1 MTEKSPDEEET
12 IDDLRPSGLKIIQPR
27 VGYRFSLDPVLLC
40 AFAALGGT
48 ERLAD
53 LGTGSGV
60 MPLILAGRGHE
71 GSIVG
76 VELQPQLADRARRSV
91 ALNGLQDRIAIVE
104 GDLRALPVSLAPGTF
119 DGVLCNPP
127 YRKPGTGKVAPGSE
141 RGAAR
146 HELAG
151 GIGDFVRAAAILLRP
166 GGRFFV
172 IFLAERL
179 TELLAVMS
187 REGLEPKRMRTVH
200 SRTGEG
206 AKMVLVEGRKG
217 GRAGLAVEAP
227 LFVYDGDRYSEEV
240 LRIYGEG

>member
-1 MTEKSPDEEET
+1 LTEKTPEEEET
-12 IDDLRPSGLKIIQPR
+12 LDDLRFAGLKILQPR

-40 AFAALGGT
+40 AFAVLDGS

-71 GSIVG
+71 GPIVG

-91 ALNGLQDRIAIVE
+91 ELNGLEEKIAIIE
-104 GDLRALPVSLAPGTF
+104 GDLRALPASLAPGTF
-119 DGVLCNPP
+119 DGVLSNPP
-127 YRKPGTGKVAPGSE
+127 YRKPGTGKVAAGSE

-146 HELAG
+146 HELSG
-151 GIGDFVRAAAILLRP
+151 GIGDFVRAAALLLKP

-179 TELLAVMS
+179 NELLAVMS
-187 REGLEPKRMRTVH
+187 REALEPKRLRSVH
-200 SRTGEG
+200 SRPGEG

-217 GRAGLAVEAP
+217 GRAGLSLEAP

>member
-1 MTEKSPDEEET
+1 MPTLLPDEE
-12 IDDLRPSGLKIIQPR
+12 IHSLRPAGLKIIQSHS
-27 VGYRFSLDPVLLC
+27 GYRFSLDPVLLC
-40 AFAALGGT
+40 DFAALDGT

-60 MPLILAGRGHE
+60 MPLILAGRGH
-71 GSIVG
+71 GGTIVG

-91 ALNGLQDRIAIVE
+91 ALNGLQDRIAIIE
-104 GDLRALPVSLAPGTF
+104 GDLRALPASLAPGTF
-119 DGVLCNPP
+119 DGLLCNPP
-127 YRKPGTGKVAPGSE
+127 YRKPGTGKVASGSE

-146 HELAG
+146 HELSG
-151 GIGDFVRAAAILLRP
+151 GIGDFVRAAALLLKP

-179 TELLAVMS
+179 AELLASMS
-187 REGLEPKRMRTVH
+187 RETLEPKRLRTVH
-200 SRTGEG
+200 SRPGEG